1 MNASHIPDTTRPQI
15 LVVDDEP
22 ALRQFAQKNLLAR
35 GFGVQVAANGLEALA
50 LINAQALDL
59 IILDLMMP
67 HMDGLETTR
76 RIRQKS
82 QVPIMVLTALSEER
96 DKVAALDLGADDYLT
111 KPFGV
116 EELLARVRALLRRAR
131 PVAVAAEPG
140 ELGALCSGDLSLNPA
155 SRVVMRAGCAIKLTP
170 TEFDLLHY
178 LMAHPGKVILQREL
192 LQSVWGH
199 EYGNES
205 EYLRV
210 YIRRLRQKVEADP
223 LNPLHVLTEHG
234 VGYKFV

>member
-1 MNASHIPDTTRPQI
+1 MPKI

-22 ALRQFAQKNLLAR
+22 ALRQFAQRNLLAR
-35 GFGVQVAANGLEALA
+35 GFEVHVAANGLEALA
-50 LINAQALDL
+50 LVSTQSLDL

-67 HMDGLETTR
+67 SMDGLEATR
-76 RIRQKS
+76 RIRQRS
-82 QVPIMVLTALSEER
+82 GVPIMVLTALDEEK

-116 EELLARVRALLRRAR
+116 EELLARVRALLRRAK
-131 PVAVAAEPG
+131 
-140 ELGALCSGDLSLNPA
+140 PA
-155 SRVVMRAGCAIKLTP
+155 SLSASESMVLRANDLALDPTTRLVLRGEIVIKLTP

-178 LMAHPGKVILQREL
+178 LMARPGKVITQREL
-192 LQSVWGH
+192 LQNVWGQ

-223 LNPLHVLTEHG
+223 LNPLHVMTEHG
-234 VGYKFV
+234 VGYKFRTNF

>member
-1 MNASHIPDTTRPQI
+1 MPKI

-22 ALRQFAQKNLLAR
+22 ALRQFAQRNLLVR
-35 GFGVQVAANGLEALA
+35 GFEVYVAANGLEALA
-50 LINAQALDL
+50 LVNTQSLDL

-67 HMDGLETTR
+67 SMDGLEATR
-76 RIRQKS
+76 RIRQRS
-82 QVPIMVLTALSEER
+82 GVPIIVLTALDEEK

-116 EELLARVRALLRRAR
+116 EELLARVRALLRRAK
-131 PVAVAAEPG
+131 
-140 ELGALCSGDLSLNPA
+140 PA
-155 SRVVMRAGCAIKLTP
+155 SLSDSESMVLRANDLALDPTTRLVMRGEIGIKLTP

-178 LMAHPGKVILQREL
+178 LMARPGKVITQREL
-192 LQSVWGH
+192 LQNVWGN

-223 LNPLHVLTEHG
+223 LNPLHVMTEHG